1 LCGGQPLKM
10 ENPHTP
16 IKGITTH
23 PRGNPQTERIDV
35 ERGLAKLARI
45 VGN

>member
-1 LCGGQPLKM
+1 M
-10 ENPHTP
+10 EENPHKP

-23 PRGNPQTERIDV
+23 PRGNPPTETVDV
-35 ERGLAKLARI
+35 DRGLGKLARI

>member
-1 LCGGQPLKM
+1 M
-10 ENPHTP
+10 EENTHTP

-23 PRGNPQTERIDV
+23 PRGNPPTEQTDV
-35 ERGLAKLARI
+35 DRGLGKLARI

>member
-1 LCGGQPLKM
+1 M
-10 ENPHTP
+10 EENTPTP

-23 PRGNPQTERIDV
+23 PRGNPAAEQIDV

-45 VGN
+45 VGK

>member
-1 LCGGQPLKM
+1 M
-10 ENPHTP
+10 EENPPKP

-23 PRGNPQTERIDV
+23 PRGNPAAEQVDV
-35 ERGLAKLARI
+35 DRGLAKLARI